1 MESPLH
7 HFEVHTIIPLPPIFG
22 LDLSINNAVVA
33 MWVGLAIAAGSFML
47 AVSRGISPIP
57 GKLQSILEISL
68 EFIRNMVYEFIGEAE
83 GKKYVPF
90 IASLFLFILACNLI
104 GLIPGS
110 YTITSQLAVTGA
122 FAVGIFILTLVIGFG
137 KHGMH
142 FFGILVPPGIP
153 KILIP
158 LMVPIEI
165 ISMIARPI
173 SLAVRLFANMTA
185 GHTVLAVLFGLAMT
199 GPLWLGWLPFSFTI
213 VINGLEI
220 AIAFIQAYIFTTL
233 TCVYIG
239 DVIKLH

>member
-7 HFEVHTIIPLPPIFG
+7 HFEVHTIIPIHIGG
-22 LDLSINNAVVA
+22 LDLSVNNAVVA
-33 MWVGLAIAAGSFML
+33 MWVGLAIVAGAFML
-47 AVSRGISPIP
+47 VVNRGVSPIP
-57 GKLQSILEISL
+57 GKLQSILEVAL
-68 EFIRNMVYEFIGEAE
+68 EFIRGMVFEFIGEEE
-83 GKKYVPF
+83 GKKYVSF
-90 IASLFLFILACNLI
+90 IATLFLFILACNLI
-104 GLIPGS
+104 GLVPGS
-110 YTITSQLAVTGA
+110 YTITSQVVVTGA
-122 FAVGIFILTLVIGFG
+122 FAIGIFILTLVIGFS
-137 KHGMH
+137 KHGIH
-142 FFGILVPPGIP
+142 FFEILVPPGVP
-153 KILIP
+153 KIMIP

-165 ISMIARPI
+165 ISMLARPI

-199 GPLWLGWLPFSFTI
+199 GPLWLSWLPFGFTI

>member
-7 HFEVHTIIPLPPIFG
+7 HFEVHNVITIPPIAG
-22 LDLSINNAVVA
+22 LDISINNAVVA
-33 MWVGLAIAAGSFML
+33 MWVGLAIVAGSFIL

-68 EFIRNMVYEFIGEAE
+68 EFIRSMVYEFIGEEE
-83 GKKYVPF
+83 GKRYVPF
-90 IASLFLFILACNLI
+90 ITSLFLFILACNLI

-110 YTITSQLAVTGA
+110 YTITSQLAVTAA
-122 FAVGIFILTLVIGFG
+122 FAVGIFFLTLVIGFG
-137 KHGMH
+137 KHGIH
-142 FFGILVPPGIP
+142 FLGILVPPGVP
-153 KILIP
+153 KIMIP

-165 ISMIARPI
+165 ISMLARPI

-199 GPLWLGWLPFSFTI
+199 GPLWLGWLPFGFTI

-233 TCVYIG
+233 ICVSIG
-239 DVIKLH
+239 DVIK

>member
-7 HFEVHTIIPLPPIFG
+7 HFEVHTIIPIQIAG

-33 MWVGLAIAAGSFML
+33 MWVGLAIVAGSFML

-68 EFIRNMVYEFIGEAE
+68 EFIRSMVYEFIGEDE

-165 ISMIARPI
+165 ISMMARPI
-173 SLAVRLFANMTA
+173 SWRFDC
-185 GHTVLAVLFGLAMT
+185 
-199 GPLWLGWLPFSFTI
+199 LPI
-213 VINGLEI
+213 
-220 AIAFIQAYIFTTL
+220 
-233 TCVYIG
+233 
-239 DVIKLH
+239 

>member
-7 HFEVHTIIPLPPIFG
+7 HFEVHNVITIPPIAG
-22 LDLSINNAVVA
+22 LDISINNAVVA
-33 MWVGLAIAAGSFML
+33 MWVGLAIVAGSFIL

-68 EFIRNMVYEFIGEAE
+68 EFIRSMVYEFIGEEE
-83 GKKYVPF
+83 GKRYVPF
-90 IASLFLFILACNLI
+90 ITSLFLFILACNLI

-110 YTITSQLAVTGA
+110 YTITSQLAVTAA
-122 FAVGIFILTLVIGFG
+122 FAVGIFFLTLVIGFG

-142 FFGILVPPGIP
+142 FLGILVPPGVP
-153 KILIP
+153 KSMIP

-165 ISMIARPI
+165 ISMLARPI

-199 GPLWLGWLPFSFTI
+199 GPLWLGWLPFGFTI

>member
-7 HFEVHTIIPLPPIFG
+7 HFEVHTIIPIHIGG
-22 LDLSINNAVVA
+22 LDLSVNNAVVA
-33 MWVGLAIAAGSFML
+33 MWVGLAIVAGAFML
-47 AVSRGISPIP
+47 VVNRGVSPIP
-57 GKLQSILEISL
+57 GKLQSILEVAL
-68 EFIRNMVYEFIGEAE
+68 EFIRGMVFEFIGEEE
-83 GKKYVPF
+83 GKKYVSF
-90 IASLFLFILACNLI
+90 IATLFLFILACNLI
-104 GLIPGS
+104 GLVPGS
-110 YTITSQLAVTGA
+110 YTITSQVVVTGA
-122 FAVGIFILTLVIGFG
+122 FAIGIFILTLVIGFS
-137 KHGMH
+137 KHGIH
-142 FFGILVPPGIP
+142 FFGILVPPGVP
-153 KILIP
+153 KIMIP

-165 ISMIARPI
+165 ISMLARPI

-199 GPLWLGWLPFSFTI
+199 GPLWLGWLPFGFTI

>member
-7 HFEVHTIIPLPPIFG
+7 HFEVHNVITIPPIAG
-22 LDLSINNAVVA
+22 LDISINNAVVA
-33 MWVGLAIAAGSFML
+33 MWVGLAIVAGSFIL

-68 EFIRNMVYEFIGEAE
+68 EFIRSMVYEFIGEEE
-83 GKKYVPF
+83 GKRYVPF
-90 IASLFLFILACNLI
+90 ITSLFLFILACNLI

-110 YTITSQLAVTGA
+110 YTITSQLAVTAA
-122 FAVGIFILTLVIGFG
+122 FAVGIFFLTLVIGFG

-142 FFGILVPPGIP
+142 FLGILVPPGVP
-153 KILIP
+153 KIMIP

-165 ISMIARPI
+165 ISMLARPI

-199 GPLWLGWLPFSFTI
+199 GPLWLGWLPFGFTI

>member
-7 HFEVHTIIPLPPIFG
+7 HFEVHNIIPIHIGG

-33 MWVGLAIAAGSFML
+33 MWVGIAVIAGSFML
-47 AVSRGISPIP
+47 VVNRGVSPIP
-57 GKLQSILEISL
+57 GKLQSILEITL
-68 EFIRNMVYEFIGEAE
+68 EFIRNLVFEFIGEEE
-83 GKKYVPF
+83 GRKYVPF

-122 FAVGIFILTLVIGFG
+122 FAVGIFFLTLVIGFRT
-137 KHGMH
+137 HGMH
-142 FFGILVPPGIP
+142 FLGILVPPGVP
-153 KILIP
+153 KIMIP

-185 GHTVLAVLFGLAMT
+185 GHTVLAVLFGLALS
-199 GPLWLGWLPFSFTI
+199 GPVWLGWLPFGFTI

>member
-7 HFEVHTIIPLPPIFG
+7 HFEVHTLIPIHIGG
-22 LDLSINNAVVA
+22 LDLSINNAIVA
-33 MWVGLAIAAGSFML
+33 MWVGLAIVAGAFML
-47 AVSRGISPIP
+47 VVSRGVSPIP
-57 GKLQSILEISL
+57 GKLQSVLEVAM
-68 EFIRNMVYEFIGEAE
+68 EFIRGMVYEFIGEEE

-110 YTITSQLAVTGA
+110 YTITSQVVVTGA
-122 FAVGIFILTLVIGFG
+122 ISVGIFIMTLVIGFG

-142 FFGILVPPGIP
+142 FLGILVPPGIP
-153 KILIP
+153 KIMIP

-165 ISMIARPI
+165 ISMLARPI

>member
-1 MESPLH
+1 
-7 HFEVHTIIPLPPIFG
+7 
-22 LDLSINNAVVA
+22 
-33 MWVGLAIAAGSFML
+33 
-47 AVSRGISPIP
+47 
-57 GKLQSILEISL
+57 
-68 EFIRNMVYEFIGEAE
+68 MVYEFIGEEE
-83 GKKYVPF
+83 GKRYVPF
-90 IASLFLFILACNLI
+90 ITSLFLFILACNLI

-110 YTITSQLAVTGA
+110 YTITSQLAVTAA
-122 FAVGIFILTLVIGFG
+122 FAVGIFFLTLVIGFG

-142 FFGILVPPGIP
+142 FLGILVPPGVP
-153 KILIP
+153 KIMIP

-165 ISMIARPI
+165 ISMLARPI

-199 GPLWLGWLPFSFTI
+199 GPLWLGWLPFGFTI

>member
-7 HFEVHTIIPLPPIFG
+7 HFEVHTIIPIHIGG
-22 LDLSINNAVVA
+22 LDLSINNAIVA
-33 MWVGLAIAAGSFML
+33 MWVGLAIVAGAFML
-47 AVSRGISPIP
+47 VVSRGVNPVP
-57 GKLQSILEISL
+57 GKLQSVLEVAL
-68 EFIRNMVYEFIGEAE
+68 EFIRSMVYEFIGEEE

-90 IASLFLFILACNLI
+90 IATLFLFILACNLI
-104 GLIPGS
+104 GLVPGS
-110 YTITSQLAVTGA
+110 YTITSQVAVTGA
-122 FAVGIFILTLVIGFG
+122 IAVGIFIMTLVIGFG

-153 KILIP
+153 KIMIP
-158 LMVPIEI
+158 LMIPIEI
-165 ISMIARPI
+165 ISMLARPI

>member
-1 MESPLH
+1 
-7 HFEVHTIIPLPPIFG
+7 

-33 MWVGLAIAAGSFML
+33 MWVGWAIVAGSFMF

-68 EFIRNMVYEFIGEAE
+68 EFIRSMVYEFIGEDE

-122 FAVGIFILTLVIGFG
+122 FAVGIFIMTLVIGFG

-142 FFGILVPPGIP
+142 FLGILVPPGIP
-153 KILIP
+153 KMLIP